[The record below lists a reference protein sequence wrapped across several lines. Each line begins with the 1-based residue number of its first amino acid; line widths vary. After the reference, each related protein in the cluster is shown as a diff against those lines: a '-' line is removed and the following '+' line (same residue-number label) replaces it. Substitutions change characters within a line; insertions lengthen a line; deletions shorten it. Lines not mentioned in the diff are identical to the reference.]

1 MIKSA
6 EDDTPVG
13 EATVIGSGTSVT
25 YTPSRG
31 GDFLITAKI
40 PNTNAEQSIQLH
52 VEYGNYYVGEVRVTL
67 EEDSQ
72 KDVKDARSAAK
83 LYSTETTRFALTGM
97 KYLNPDVET
106 KWFVNGEYVASG
118 LTFDFTPKKAGV
130 YYITAQYGDNAKVDF
145 EFKFTADVK
154 SFILRPLDLSMLIVG
169 LVLAATVA
177 ATAIVIA
184 VRKKNAAKSAE
195 NSGEEN

>member
-1 MIKSA
+1 
-6 EDDTPVG
+6 
-13 EATVIGSGTSVT
+13 
-25 YTPSRG
+25 
-31 GDFLITAKI
+31 
-40 PNTNAEQSIQLH
+40 
-52 VEYGNYYVGEVRVTL
+52 
-67 EEDSQ
+67 
-72 KDVKDARSAAK
+72 
-83 LYSTETTRFALTGM
+83 M

-118 LTFDFTPKKAGV
+118 STFDFTPKKASV

-184 VRKKNAAKSAE
+184 VRKKNAAKTAE